1 MSKQKQARPISIP
14 TLCDLYKKDPSQLR
28 KMIDK
33 LGIEKIKVKRP
44 DDNKVVTAISD
55 KDHQRLVDEYPNL
68 TADKATKQDISVV
81 EACKL
86 LGYREDQISN
96 FTRACANSWG
106 IELYEKKFNGR
117 TQKCISKKDFLKA
130 KSFRI
135 LVTTEVD

>member
-1 MSKQKQARPISIP
+1 MKQKSKPISIP
-14 TLCDLYKKDPSQLR
+14 TLCELYKKDPSQLR

-33 LGIEKIKVKRP
+33 LGIKKITVKRP
-44 DDNKVVTAISD
+44 DDNKIVTAISD
-55 KDHQRLVDEYPNL
+55 EDHQKLVDTYPNL
-68 TADKATKQDISVV
+68 TADKATKQDVSIA

-86 LGYREDQISN
+86 LGYKEDQISN

-106 IELYEKKFNGR
+106 IEIYEKKFNGR
-117 TQKCISKKDFLKA
+117 TQKCISKKDFNKA

>member
-1 MSKQKQARPISIP
+1 MAKQKANPISIP
-14 TLCDLYKKDPSQLR
+14 TLCTTYKKDPSQLR

-33 LGIEKIKVKRP
+33 LGIKKIVVKRP
-44 DDNKVVTAISD
+44 DDNKIVTAISD
-55 KDHQRLVDEYPNL
+55 ADHQRLVDAFPNL
-68 TADKATKQDISVV
+68 TADKATKQDVSIA

-86 LGYREDQISN
+86 LGYKEDQISN

-106 IELYEKKFNGR
+106 ITIYEKKFNGR

-135 LVTTEVD
+135 LVTTDVD

>member
-1 MSKQKQARPISIP
+1 MAKQKVNPISIP

-33 LGIEKIKVKRP
+33 LGINKIVVKRP
-44 DDNKVVTAISD
+44 EDNKVVTAITD
-55 KDHQRLVDEYPNL
+55 EDHQRLVDTYPNL
-68 TADKATKQDISVV
+68 TADKATKQDVSIS

-86 LGYREDQISN
+86 LGYKEDQISN
-96 FTRACANSWG
+96 FTRACSNSWG
-106 IELYEKKFNGR
+106 IEIYEKKFNGR
-117 TQKCISKKDFLKA
+117 TQKCISKKDFNKA